1 MIRIRRMQHA
11 PKRFSF
17 IQPLLIWLTLAI
29 GLMWLFQKQHT
40 PQPEELL
47 QAQPAHDHSYTQNL
61 DGLGYL
67 NYIRHQAGLPFLHY
81 SPELTQAAGNHAR
94 YLTHYPNDGHDETQ
108 TQSPLFTGAELGD
121 RVAHV
126 GYAYQG
132 AQENIST
139 IQNSKGSPLPAPLPE
154 HLHLDGLMTAIYHR
168 FSLLDPSI
176 DEAGVVMASSPQHQV
191 LVVNQGSRI
200 HQSLCRLGRQQP
212 QVARTYTVG
221 LCRDN
226 SLIYQDEMPPRTNKA
241 YVVYPVGDRA
251 RTDFHNEIPNP
262 MPEHEFTG
270 NPVSIM
276 FADHSPAVTMRAFR
290 LYQTNTEQEITST
303 HILTHQTDPNKLF
316 TPHQFA
322 LFPLQPL
329 QYDTPYRAE
338 FHYRQQGQNK
348 IATWQFRTKK
358 PDYPYFSVQGGE
370 KLAVESGKAY
380 FVQWAGKPCRADC
393 ASVNYRARN
402 HAELT
407 LHGHEVDGLI
417 LSITGERGSSVR
429 VMRGKQDEQAVTLYI
444 Q

>member
-1 MIRIRRMQHA
+1 MIRIRKMQNTP
-11 PKRFSF
+11 PKASF
-17 IQPLLIWLTLAI
+17 IKPVLLWLAFAIGLIWL
-29 GLMWLFQKQHT
+29 FQQQQKPK
-40 PQPEELL
+40 PQELL
-47 QAQPAHDHSYTQNL
+47 HAKEPHDHSHTQNL

-67 NYIRHQAGLPFLHY
+67 NHIRQQAGLPLLHY
-81 SPELTQAAGNHAR
+81 SPELATAAGNHAR
-94 YLTHYPNDGHDETQ
+94 YLTHHPNDGHDETQ
-108 TQSPLFTGAELGD
+108 TTSPLFTGAELGD
-121 RVAHV
+121 RVAHA
-126 GYAYQG
+126 GYVYQG

-139 IQNSKGSPLPAPLPE
+139 IQNGKGSPLPYPLPE

-176 DEAGVVMASSPQHQV
+176 DEAGVVMAASPQHQV
-191 LVVNQGSRI
+191 LVVNQGSRV
-200 HQSLCRLGRQQP
+200 HQSLCRLGRKQP
-212 QVARTYTVG
+212 QVARTYLVG
-221 LCRDN
+221 LCKDN
-226 SLIYQDEMPPRTNKA
+226 SLIYQDEMPKTNKQA

-270 NPVSIM
+270 NPVSIV
-276 FADHSPAVTMRAFR
+276 FASNSPKVSMRSFQ
-290 LYQTNTEQEITST
+290 LYQADTGQAINPT

-316 TPHQFA
+316 TPYQFA

-329 QYDTPYRAE
+329 QYNTTYRAE
-338 FHYRQQGQNK
+338 FHYRQQGKNK
-348 IATWQFRTKK
+348 TATWQFRTKK

-380 FVQWAGKPCRADC
+380 FIQWTGKACRANC

-417 LSITGERGSSVR
+417 LSVAGKRGSSVR
-429 VMRGKQDEQAVTLYI
+429 LMRGKQDDQAVTLYI